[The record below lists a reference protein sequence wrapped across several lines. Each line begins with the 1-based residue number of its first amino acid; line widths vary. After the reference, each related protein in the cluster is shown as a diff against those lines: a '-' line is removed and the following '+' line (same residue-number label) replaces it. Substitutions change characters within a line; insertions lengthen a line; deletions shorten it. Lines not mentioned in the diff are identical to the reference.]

1 VARNQQEDWLMHTGR
16 TIFSQV
22 MDYFPLRRFK
32 TCVDRY
38 NGDKAIKA
46 LTCLDQFHY
55 LAFAQLTYRESLRD
69 LVTCLQAVKPML
81 FHMGIRSTPAKSTL
95 ADANCKRN
103 WRIYADIAGILI
115 QQAKKLYA
123 ATPLAVD
130 LDATAY
136 ALDSTII
143 DLCMSM
149 FPWAAYKSTKS
160 AVKMHTLLN
169 LRGDIP
175 EFIYISDGKLAD
187 MEALDYIPIAPGTFT
202 IMDRGYIDFARLY
215 RFELNKS
222 FFIVRAKKNLNFR
235 RRYSAQIDKATG
247 VLYDQTIILTSF
259 YPAQDYPAA
268 LRRIGYFDA
277 EQNRRFVFLTN
288 NFKLPALTIAEL
300 YHSRWRIELFFKWIK
315 QHLRIKSF
323 YGTDEN
329 AVKTQIWIAVATY
342 LLVAI
347 MKKELKL
354 KQSMYEILQIL
365 SITILHRMPILQ
377 AFSDYNYVKIDNRP
391 GNQLTL
397 FDF

>member
-1 VARNQQEDWLMHTGR
+1 MHTGR

-123 ATPLAVD
+123 ATPLPVD

-202 IMDRGYIDFARLY
+202 IMDRGYIDFARRY

-235 RRYSAQIDKATG
+235 RRYSAQIDNATG

-323 YGTDEN
+323 YGTEEN

>member
-1 VARNQQEDWLMHTGR
+1 MNTGR
-16 TIFSQV
+16 MIFSQV

-38 NGDKAIKA
+38 NGDKAIKTLA
-46 LTCLDQFHY
+46 CLDQFY
-55 LAFAQLTYRESLRD
+55 SMAFAQLTYRESLRD
-69 LVTCLQAVKPML
+69 LTTCLQAVKPML
-81 FHMGIRSTPAKSTL
+81 YHMGIQSTVAKSTL

-103 WRIYADIAGILI
+103 WRIYADIASIMI
-115 QQAKKLYA
+115 KRAKKLYA
-123 ATPLAVD
+123 ATPLPVD

-169 LRGDIP
+169 IRGDIP
-175 EFIYISDGKLAD
+175 EFIHISDGKLAD
-187 MEALDYIPIAPGTFT
+187 MEALDYIPITPGTFT
-202 IMDRGYIDFARLY
+202 IMDRGYVDFARLH
-215 RFELNKS
+215 RFERNKA

-235 RRYSAQIDKATG
+235 RRYSAQVVKATG
-247 VLYDQTIILTSF
+247 ILCDQTILLTSF
-259 YPAQDYPAA
+259 YPAQDYPDT
-268 LRRIGYFDA
+268 LRRIRYFDA
-277 EQNRRFVFLTN
+277 EQKRRFVFLTN
-288 NFKLPALTIAEL
+288 NFELPALTIAEL
-300 YHSRWRIELFFKWIK
+300 YRSRWRIELFFKWIK
-315 QHLRIKSF
+315 QHLRIKTF

-329 AVKTQIWIAVATY
+329 AVKTQIWIAVTTY

>member
-1 VARNQQEDWLMHTGR
+1 MHTGR

-123 ATPLAVD
+123 ATPLPVD

-215 RFELNKS
+215 HFELNKS

-247 VLYDQTIILTSF
+247 VLCDQTIILTSF

-315 QHLRIKSF
+315 PHLRIKSF

-377 AFSDYNYVKIDNRP
+377 AFSDYNYMKIDNRP

>member
-1 VARNQQEDWLMHTGR
+1 MHTGR

-123 ATPLAVD
+123 ATPLPVD

-323 YGTDEN
+323 YGTEEN

>member
-1 VARNQQEDWLMHTGR
+1 
-16 TIFSQV
+16 

-123 ATPLAVD
+123 ATPLPVD

-235 RRYSAQIDKATG
+235 RRYSAQIDNATG

-268 LRRIGYFDA
+268 VRRIGYFDA

-377 AFSDYNYVKIDNRP
+377 AFSDYNYMKIDNRP

>member
-1 VARNQQEDWLMHTGR
+1 MHTGR

-115 QQAKKLYA
+115 QQAKRLYA
-123 ATPLAVD
+123 TTPLPVD

-268 LRRIGYFDA
+268 VRRIVYFDA

-288 NFKLPALTIAEL
+288 NFKLPALTIAER

-377 AFSDYNYVKIDNRP
+377 AFSDYNYMKIDNRP

>member
-1 VARNQQEDWLMHTGR
+1 MHTGR

>member
-1 VARNQQEDWLMHTGR
+1 MG
-16 TIFSQV
+16 
-22 MDYFPLRRFK
+22 YFPLRRFK

>member
-1 VARNQQEDWLMHTGR
+1 MHTGR

-123 ATPLAVD
+123 ATPLPVD

>member
-1 VARNQQEDWLMHTGR
+1 
-16 TIFSQV
+16 

-235 RRYSAQIDKATG
+235 RRYSAQIDNATG

>member
-55 LAFAQLTYRESLRD
+55 LAFAQLTYRENLRD

-235 RRYSAQIDKATG
+235 RHYSAQIDKATG

>member
-1 VARNQQEDWLMHTGR
+1 
-16 TIFSQV
+16 

-277 EQNRRFVFLTN
+277 EQHRRFVFLTN

>member
-1 VARNQQEDWLMHTGR
+1 MHTGR

-123 ATPLAVD
+123 ATPLPVD

-149 FPWAAYKSTKS
+149 FPWAAYKNTKS

-169 LRGDIP
+169 RRGDIP
-175 EFIYISDGKLAD
+175 EFIYISDGKLAN
-187 MEALDYIPIAPGTFT
+187 MVALDYIPIAPGTFT

-247 VLYDQTIILTSF
+247 VLYDQTIILTSL
-259 YPAQDYPAA
+259 YPAQDYPAT

-377 AFSDYNYVKIDNRP
+377 AFSDYNYVKIYNRP

>member
-1 VARNQQEDWLMHTGR
+1 MHTGR

-123 ATPLAVD
+123 ATPLPVD

-377 AFSDYNYVKIDNRP
+377 AFSDYNYMKIDNRP

>member
-1 VARNQQEDWLMHTGR
+1 MHTGR

-123 ATPLAVD
+123 ATPLPVD

-235 RRYSAQIDKATG
+235 RRYSAQIDNATG

-277 EQNRRFVFLTN
+277 EQNRRFIFLSN

-323 YGTDEN
+323 YGTEEN

>member
-1 VARNQQEDWLMHTGR
+1 MHTGR

-123 ATPLAVD
+123 ATPLPVD

-235 RRYSAQIDKATG
+235 RRYSAQLDKATG

>member
-1 VARNQQEDWLMHTGR
+1 MHTGR

-235 RRYSAQIDKATG
+235 RRYSAQIDNATG

>member
-1 VARNQQEDWLMHTGR
+1 MHTGR

-32 TCVDRY
+32 TCVDHY

-123 ATPLAVD
+123 ATPLPVD

-235 RRYSAQIDKATG
+235 RRYSAQIDNATG

-277 EQNRRFVFLTN
+277 EQHRRFVFLTN

>member
-1 VARNQQEDWLMHTGR
+1 MHTGR

-123 ATPLAVD
+123 ATPLPVD

-235 RRYSAQIDKATG
+235 RRYSAQIDNATG

-277 EQNRRFVFLTN
+277 EQNRRFIFLSN

>member
-1 VARNQQEDWLMHTGR
+1 MNTGR

-55 LAFAQLTYRESLRD
+55 MSFAQLTYRESLRD
-69 LVTCLQAVKPML
+69 LITCLKAVKPML
-81 FHMGIRSTPAKSTL
+81 YHMGIQGTVAKSTL

-103 WRIYADIAGILI
+103 WRIYADIASVLI
-115 QQAKKLYA
+115 QRAKKLYA
-123 ATPLAVD
+123 ATPLSVD

-160 AVKMHTLLN
+160 AIKMHTLLN
-169 LRGDIP
+169 IRGDIP

-187 MEALDYIPIAPGTFT
+187 MEALDYIPITPGTFT
-202 IMDRGYIDFARLY
+202 IMDRGYIDFARLH
-215 RFELNKS
+215 RFERNKA
-222 FFIVRAKKNLNFR
+222 FFIIRAKKNLCFQ
-235 RRYSAQIDKATG
+235 RRYSARAEKAKG
-247 VLYDQTIILTSF
+247 ILCDQTIMLTTY
-259 YPAQDYPAA
+259 YPAQDYPDA
-268 LRRIGYFDA
+268 LRRIRYFDA
-277 EQNRRFVFLTN
+277 DQKRLFVFLTN
-288 NFKLPALTIAEL
+288 NFELPAVTIAEL
-300 YHSRWRIELFFKWIK
+300 YRSRWRIELFFKWIK
-315 QHLRIKSF
+315 QHLRIKTF

-329 AVKTQIWIAVATY
+329 AVKTQIWIAVTTY

-347 MKKELKL
+347 MKKELGL
-354 KQSMYEILQIL
+354 EHSMYEILQIL
-365 SITILHRMPILQ
+365 SLTVLHRMPVLQ
-377 AFSDYNYVKIDNRP
+377 AFSDYSVTQNNNRP
-391 GNQLTL
+391 ANQLTL

>member
-1 VARNQQEDWLMHTGR
+1 
-16 TIFSQV
+16 

-123 ATPLAVD
+123 ATPLPVD

-235 RRYSAQIDKATG
+235 RRYSAQIDNATG

-323 YGTDEN
+323 YGTEEN